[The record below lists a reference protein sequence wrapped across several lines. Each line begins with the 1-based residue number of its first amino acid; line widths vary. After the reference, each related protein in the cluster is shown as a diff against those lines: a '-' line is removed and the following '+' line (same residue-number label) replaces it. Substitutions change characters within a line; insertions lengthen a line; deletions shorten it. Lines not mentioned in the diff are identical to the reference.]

1 MNEFRLQMSKFKS
14 IVIRKVDGENV
25 YSEIKSHLAND
36 ELVIIDF
43 SEIETMTTYFA
54 KQVFGR
60 LYVEIGSDN
69 FSKKIKF
76 VRMSSDVELVIKIGI
91 AGAISRI

>member
-14 IVIRKVDGENV
+14 IVIRKDDGENV
-25 YSEIKSHLAND
+25 FTEIKRHLAND

-60 LYVEIGSDN
+60 LYVEMGPDN
-69 FSKKIKF
+69 FSKRIKF